1 VEKHNPSL
9 FILQYATQQMHDGH
23 YDVALNLGFDWAEIR
38 ILESLS
44 LQDFHWLKTLSA
56 SFIEFEVRINHAQTR
71 LALQRLTEQQH
82 AQALQTQLLVAG
94 APRHLMSHLY
104 GWIPQQ
110 YRCQRK
116 LLQLDDA
123 FPNGGRPVNP
133 TLNEEEAILSHW
145 ERLADLALP
154 ERYLQTALAVQVSV
168 RQVCR
173 ALSLRDEREHEA
185 LTVAPTLAR
194 ARGDTDRRPWHGPAS
209 SIPSPGHGLGLNRD
223 RGAVSARH
231 AVSSPAGSA
240 TGVVFSIP
248 FWSV

>member
-1 VEKHNPSL
+1 
-9 FILQYATQQMHDGH
+9 
-23 YDVALNLGFDWAEIR
+23 
-38 ILESLS
+38 
-44 LQDFHWLKTLSA
+44 
-56 SFIEFEVRINHAQTR
+56 
-71 LALQRLTEQQH
+71 
-82 AQALQTQLLVAG
+82 
-94 APRHLMSHLY
+94 MSHLY

-185 LTVAPTLAR
+185 LTVAPTLHGR
-194 ARGDTDRRPWHGPAS
+194 AVTPTGTAPRHRSRPLVAA
-209 SIPSPGHGLGLNRD
+209 L
-223 RGAVSARH
+223 A
-231 AVSSPAGSA
+231 
-240 TGVVFSIP
+240 
-248 FWSV
+248 